1 MCIERVQKDLKS
13 KETQNKG
20 FKVFRRTHAQYT
32 PVLVPCSEKQRR
44 QGDTRPGH
52 TPVLGPCS
60 EEQRRQ
66 GDTRPG
72 HTPVPKPCSA
82 RRNEGT
88 HAHTPVPVACSARE
102 KKKGKGHTRPH
113 IRPCNGTVWPG
124 RKDTPNTRPC
134 ASRAQRKGIK
144 QRHTHA
150 HTHAR
155 VVAVLRRKE
164 REQSDTHA
172 QHTPVCLGRAPLK
185 RR

>member
-1 MCIERVQKDLKS
+1 MKS

-20 FKVFRRTHAQYT
+20 FKVFRRTHAQHT
-32 PVLVPCSEKQRR
+32 PVLGPCSEKQRR
-44 QGDTRPGH
+44 QGDTRPC
-52 TPVLGPCS
+52 PSRV
-60 EEQRRQ
+60 QREGTKGRTH
-66 GDTRPG
+66 TRPCPWRAQQG
-72 HTPVPKPCSA
+72 RKQ
-82 RRNEGT
+82 
-88 HAHTPVPVACSARE
+88 
-102 KKKGKGHTRPH
+102 GKGHTRPH
-113 IRPCNGTVWPG
+113 TRPCNGTVWPG

-155 VVAVLRRKE
+155 VVTVLRRKE